1 MCVCVCEGVCVGV
14 CEHPKNAKK
23 KEIQVQIGKKE
34 IESSLTIRKKKER
47 KLKQCEERKTS
58 S

>member
-1 MCVCVCEGVCVGV
+1 VQGGG
-14 CEHPKNAKK
+14 EHPKNAKT

-34 IESSLTIRKKKER
+34 IESSLTISKKKER